1 MFDLL
6 IKNADIYDGN
16 GSDPVKGNIW
26 VEAGIVAGMGSD
38 APTARE
44 TVDADGL
51 AVMPGFVDLHT
62 HYDAQ
67 VTWDPSCSPSPSLG
81 VTTCVMGNC
90 GFGIVPSPPRIRD
103 TIMKNLS
110 VVEELLLQVGDA
122 WRLNLEIKD
131 YDVCLRRQ
139 DIGDTGRF

>member
-16 GSDPVKGNIW
+16 GSDPVKENNW
-26 VEAGIVAGMGSD
+26 VEAGKVAGIGSD

-51 AVMPGFVDLHT
+51 SVMPGFVDLHT

-67 VTWDPSCSPSPSLG
+67 VTWDPTCSPSPSLG

-110 VVEELLLQVGDA
+110 LVEELLLQVGDD

-131 YDVCLRRQ
+131 YGVRLRRQ
-139 DIGDTGRF
+139 HIGDTGTF

>member
-6 IKNADIYDGN
+6 IKNAEIYDGT
-16 GSDPVKGNIW
+16 GGDPVRGNIW
-26 VEAGIVAGMGSD
+26 IEDGKVAGMGSD
-38 APTARE
+38 APAARE

-67 VTWDPSCSPSPSLG
+67 VTWDPTCSPSPSLG

-90 GFGIVPSPPRIRD
+90 GFGIVPSPPKIRD

-131 YDVCLRRQ
+131 YGVRLRRQ
-139 DIGDTGRF
+139 HIGGTGKF

>member
-26 VEAGIVAGMGSD
+26 VEAGEVAGIGSD
-38 APTARE
+38 APTVRE

-62 HYDAQ
+62 H
-67 VTWDPSCSPSPSLG
+67 
-81 VTTCVMGNC
+81 
-90 GFGIVPSPPRIRD
+90 
-103 TIMKNLS
+103 
-110 VVEELLLQVGDA
+110 
-122 WRLNLEIKD
+122 
-131 YDVCLRRQ
+131 
-139 DIGDTGRF
+139 